1 MYATLSPDGT
11 VTIPLEIRQRL
22 NVGVGDRVDFV
33 ISNDAVQLV
42 PERCAK
48 PSAETVEW
56 RGDSLS
62 HETVG
67 GMSFV
72 DFLRSCPVDLTEVV
86 GERSRDDGESRRP
99 VFAERRVL
107 GKTPPILDSQIAA
120 TARRHGMMLVTR
132 NTSDMA
138 GLGVELLNPFES
150 KSL

>member
-1 MYATLSPDGT
+1 MYATLSPEGT

-42 PERCAK
+42 SNRGVK

-62 HETVG
+62 RETVG

-86 GERSRDDGESRRP
+86 GERNKDDGESRRP
-99 VFAERRVL
+99 VFAEEVC
-107 GKTPPILDSQIAA
+107 S
-120 TARRHGMMLVTR
+120 
-132 NTSDMA
+132 
-138 GLGVELLNPFES
+138 
-150 KSL
+150 